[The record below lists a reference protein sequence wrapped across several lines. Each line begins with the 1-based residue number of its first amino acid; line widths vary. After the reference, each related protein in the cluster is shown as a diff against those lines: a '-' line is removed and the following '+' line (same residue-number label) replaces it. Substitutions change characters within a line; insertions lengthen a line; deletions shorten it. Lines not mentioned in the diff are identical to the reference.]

1 MVRGEP
7 WRDHRWMRGRWLVI
21 VVLAGIAAGCASED
35 RPAPAAH
42 DAATDRAAV
51 VARVRTYLDAYVG
64 GRAEQAC
71 AQYTPALRAQDDRR
85 ARDAGFGGG
94 CPEVLA
100 VVSRRLLDGLSPAR
114 RAELLRR
121 LPATRVQ
128 VQLHGDRALATLT
141 LAGEQTPSGRRME
154 LRRVGATDWR
164 ISHLA
169 VPIGVRWP

>member
-1 MVRGEP
+1 
-7 WRDHRWMRGRWLVI
+7 MRGRWLII
-21 VVLAGIAAGCASED
+21 VVVAGIAAGCASED
-35 RPAPAAH
+35 PPQPAAH
-42 DAATDRAAV
+42 DAATDRTAV
-51 VARVRTYLDAYVG
+51 VERVRAYLDAYVD

-85 ARDAGFGGG
+85 ARAAGFAGG

-114 RAELLRR
+114 RAELVRR
-121 LPATRVQ
+121 LPGTRVQ
-128 VQLHGDRALATLT
+128 VLLRGDRALATLT
-141 LAGEQTPSGRRME
+141 LAGERMPSGRRME
-154 LRRVGATDWR
+154 LRRVGADWR